1 MNFVGLDNVVLNV
14 NSWNPVRDGDEQL
27 ICYIDLS
34 SIDQQSKTINAN
46 ESIVAKEAP
55 SRARQLVK
63 RGDVLVSTVRPNLN
77 GVAMVDEF
85 LDGATAST
93 GFCVLRP
100 NQDKLDGSY
109 LFHWVKSSSF
119 VSSMVQQATGASYP
133 AVSDRIVKGSK
144 ILLPPIDQQK
154 RIAAIL
160 DKAEELRSLRRQS
173 IEQLDILGRSI
184 FIEMFGDP
192 VMNPKHIPVVKLG
205 ELTKIG
211 TGGTPSRKIS
221 ENFGGDIPWVK
232 TTEVNSYLI
241 TNTEERI
248 TEIALKNSNC
258 RIYPVGSIIIA
269 MYGQGKTRGQCA
281 VLGIEASTNQAC
293 AVLTPNTRYRTN
305 FLFSQIAM
313 SYSRLRS
320 IARGGNQENLNL
332 SLISDFEVLLPSL
345 KFQDEFAQRIEAIE
359 HLKSQHRESLAQLDK
374 LFASLQHRAFRGEL

>member
-27 ICYIDLS
+27 IYYIDLS
-34 SIDQQSKTINAN
+34 SIDQQSKTIKAN

-77 GVAMVDEF
+77 GVAMVDEI

-144 ILLPPIDQQK
+144 IPLPPIDQQK

-192 VMNPKHIPVVKLG
+192 IENPKKWIKMPFGEVCIAVPVR
-205 ELTKIG
+205 
-211 TGGTPSRKIS
+211 P
-221 ENFGGDIPWVK
+221 
-232 TTEVNSYLI
+232 
-241 TNTEERI
+241 
-248 TEIALKNSNC
+248 
-258 RIYPVGSIIIA
+258 
-269 MYGQGKTRGQCA
+269 
-281 VLGIEASTNQAC
+281 
-293 AVLTPNTRYRTN
+293 RYD
-305 FLFSQIAM
+305 
-313 SYSRLRS
+313 RLL
-320 IARGGNQENLNL
+320 E
-332 SLISDFEVLLPSL
+332 
-345 KFQDEFAQRIEAIE
+345 
-359 HLKSQHRESLAQLDK
+359 
-374 LFASLQHRAFRGEL
+374 

>member
-1 MNFVGLDNVVLNV
+1 M
-14 NSWNPVRDGDEQL
+14 
-27 ICYIDLS
+27 DLGMMAGFLYETVIIPFLHIVHTIS
-34 SIDQQSKTINAN
+34 AWILSK
-46 ESIVAKEAP
+46 
-55 SRARQLVK
+55 
-63 RGDVLVSTVRPNLN
+63 
-77 GVAMVDEF
+77 
-85 LDGATAST
+85 
-93 GFCVLRP
+93 
-100 NQDKLDGSY
+100 
-109 LFHWVKSSSF
+109 
-119 VSSMVQQATGASYP
+119 VQ
-133 AVSDRIVKGSK
+133 
-144 ILLPPIDQQK
+144 
-154 RIAAIL
+154 
-160 DKAEELRSLRRQS
+160 
-173 IEQLDILGRSI
+173 
-184 FIEMFGDP
+184 FGDP

-345 KFQDEFAQRIEAIE
+345 KFQDEFSQRIEAIE
-359 HLKSQHRESLAQLDK
+359 QLKTKHRESLSHLDN